1 MTQVGIQLVRRC
13 VSSLRKFS
21 KKYQTRRR
29 ESRCLRRGRPNSDR
43 GTEANPLST
52 KHKRSK
58 VRAASNFVPGW
69 RKNGPKFSRQIRSR
83 QSTDDRHGSR
93 ALIYSSRTESNS
105 LQASYR
111 PRSARKR
118 NSPGPRESPA
128 ARGHRLVTGWSRGGH
143 GVVTGWGKPE
153 VPRKQP

>member
-1 MTQVGIQLVRRC
+1 MPHFR
-13 VSSLRKFS
+13 
-21 KKYQTRRR
+21 YQTRRR

-83 QSTDDRHGSR
+83 KSTDDRHGSR

-128 ARGHRLVTGWSRGGH
+128 ARGHRLVTAWSRGGH
-143 GVVTGWGKPE
+143 GVVTGWSRGGGNQRSLGNSLDKSD
-153 VPRKQP
+153 VPSVNE